1 MAGKFVIAAR
11 AEEELHTTP
20 KLTNQLFEDSHNAS
34 FVSVVSWISCLWY
47 RRVFCV
53 LCCVTYLMGQRDCW
67 RFFFSILYLLLYISC
82 VRDNESVLWFLSS
95 FSYSHTSS
103 SDQPTCHHHNY
114 IAFFTF
120 FIYDFLVL
128 TFHYFLY
135 FLFSFRFISLHLF
148 YVFLHASFTTQN
160 YDLFRALCRV
170 SLVLFLCSGCVMCVG
185 WW

>member
-47 RRVFCV
+47 RRIHILCV
-53 LCCVTYLMGQRDCW
+53 MLCYIPHGTARLLTI
-67 RFFFSILYLLLYISC
+67 FFHIVPLLYISC

-114 IAFFTF
+114 ITF
-120 FIYDFLVL
+120 FYIFHMILVL
-128 TFHYFLY
+128 SFHFFSYIF
-135 FLFSFRFISLHLF
+135 FVFFSFHFITF
-148 YVFLHASFTTQN
+148 FMFSFTHRSQHQIMICSV
-160 YDLFRALCRV
+160 LCV
-170 SLVLFLCSGCVMCVG
+170 GFLLCFLCSGCVMCAMCV
-185 WW
+185 